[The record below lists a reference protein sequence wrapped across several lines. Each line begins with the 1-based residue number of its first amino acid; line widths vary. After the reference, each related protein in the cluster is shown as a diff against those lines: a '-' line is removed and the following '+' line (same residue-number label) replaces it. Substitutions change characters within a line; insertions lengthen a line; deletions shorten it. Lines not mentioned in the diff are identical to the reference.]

1 MQTLEREKINDRF
14 EFPLE
19 LDLKDYLDE
28 DHIESADSTQYELK
42 SIIIHSGGCYG
53 GHYIAYIKDDLK
65 EGEWYLDWPE
75 KFAEQPEALEKK
87 VFDPTKYMTEE

>member
-1 MQTLEREKINDRF
+1 MRFDFDMQTFERVKINDRF

-19 LDLKDYLDE
+19 INLKDYVD
-28 DHIESADSTQYELK
+28 ADCVDSPDAFDYELK

-65 EGEWYLDWPE
+65 EGNWYLDWPE
-75 KFAEQPEALEKK
+75 
-87 VFDPTKYMTEE
+87 